1 MNSPV
6 ISEAEFQEVANL
18 APVILWRIRPDGYC
32 DWFNQAWLDFT
43 GTTAEEELG
52 FGWMAHTHPDD
63 EAEAIQL
70 FKQALKNGQ
79 PYRHEYRAKNG
90 EGEYRWMLDTATPY
104 VRNGEF
110 AGFFGSTLDITRQ
123 KFESMQLQLESEEI
137 RNLFQQ
143 APGFIAWGSGPEH
156 RLGFVNKA
164 FEKLVGRRGL
174 VGKTVKE
181 SMPELAE
188 QGFLELLDEVYAS
201 GTPHMGTEVPIKVK
215 RGNTFDERYVDF
227 VYQPIFNRKG
237 EVAGIFASG
246 YDVTSKRRARDDLQ
260 KLQMNLAHMSRLSA
274 MGTMASTLA
283 HELNQPLTA
292 IGSYL
297 SGCDRMLQ
305 SGSYSIEQVQQGIRE
320 ARNNVQRASEIIRS
334 VREMTKRRAPQPEL
348 TNLGQVVAGA
358 AKFALVGAREQGISR
373 AIDVEK
379 DVEIEVD
386 PVQLQQVFVN
396 LIRNS
401 LEAMEGKDRQEL
413 TITGRRNGNQV
424 HICIKDSGSGIA
436 AEDMGPLF
444 EPFHTTKEQ
453 GLGIGLPICRT
464 IVEAH
469 GGRIWVE
476 DTGPQGTSFCIT
488 LPVRQS
494 SEA

>member
-1 MNSPV
+1 MSSPV

-32 DWFNQAWLDFT
+32 DWFNQAWVDFT

-70 FKQALKNGQ
+70 FKRALKDRH
-79 PYRHEYRAKNG
+79 PYRHEYRARNG

-104 VRNGEF
+104 YRSGEF

-123 KFESMQLQLESEEI
+123 KSESMQLRLESEEI

-164 FEKLVGRRGL
+164 FEELVGRRGL

-188 QGFLELLDEVYAS
+188 QGFLELLDKVYAS
-201 GTPHMGTEVPIKVK
+201 GTPYVGTEVPIRVK
-215 RGNTFDERYVDF
+215 RGNSFDERYVDF
-227 VYQPIFNRKG
+227 VYQPIFKREG
-237 EVAGIFASG
+237 EAAGIFASG

-334 VREMTKRRAPQPEL
+334 VREMTKRRAPENQLIGLREM
-348 TNLGQVVAGA
+348 VAGA
-358 AKFALVGAREQGISR
+358 AKFALVGAREYGVSKK
-373 AIDVEK
+373 IDVER
-379 DVEIEVD
+379 DIEIEGD
-386 PVQLQQVFVN
+386 PVQLQQVLVN

-401 LEAMEGKDRQEL
+401 LDAMEGRTRQEL
-413 TITGRRNGNQV
+413 AITGRRHRNQA
-424 HICIKDSGSGIA
+424 HICVIDSGGGIA
-436 AEDMGPLF
+436 EEDLGPLF
-444 EPFHTTKEQ
+444 EPFHTTKAE

-476 DTGPQGTSFCIT
+476 NTGPQGTSFCIT
-488 LPVRQS
+488 LPVRQCPD
-494 SEA
+494 A